1 MRLALTGC
9 FWCYVTMGSC
19 SNSSVLQCDNGF
31 VLKQLCSAPEGG
43 HRTPEMHPEQAEKN
57 YDNGFVFK
65 QLCSAQ
71 QGGHRTPEMQ
81 TEQAQ
86 KSGRAALGAMT
97 MGSCSNSS
105 VQLHEEDIE
114 RLRCKPSR
122 LKRAGELDEI
132 GSDWMLLV
140 LCDNGFVFKQLCSAM

>member
-1 MRLALTGC
+1 
-9 FWCYVTMGSC
+9 MGSC

-57 YDNGFVFK
+57 YDNGFVK
-65 QLCSAQ
+65 
-71 QGGHRTPEMQ
+71 RT
-81 TEQAQ
+81 
-86 KSGRAALGAMT
+86 MT

-105 VQLHEEDIE
+105 VQLNKEDIE
-114 RLRCKPSR
+114 HLRCKLSR
-122 LKRAGELDEI
+122 LKRAGELYEI
-132 GSDWMLLV
+132 GSDWMLSV